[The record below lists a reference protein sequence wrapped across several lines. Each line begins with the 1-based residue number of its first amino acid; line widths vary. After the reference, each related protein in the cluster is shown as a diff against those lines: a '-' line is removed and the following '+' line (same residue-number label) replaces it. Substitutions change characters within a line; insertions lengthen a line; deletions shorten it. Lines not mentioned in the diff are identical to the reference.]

1 MPRPR
6 GSKIFSC
13 PKCAERVVALPGEYG
28 TCKACGTRTKLTKT
42 LLAAQ
47 TPIAR
52 TASITKKAP
61 ILVPEP
67 PKRGRKPRVQVEPV
81 EEAPKRGRKPRVQ
94 VEPAEEPKKR
104 GRKPNI
110 QVETPE
116 EPKRRGRPP
125 ISKLDATDEPK
136 KRGRKP
142 AIQVAETPEAPK
154 KRGRPA
160 GQKAAPVIQNP
171 KGMIRPPKRAAIR

>member
-28 TCKACGTRTKLTKT
+28 TCKACGTKTKLTKT

-52 TASITKKAP
+52 TASAPKKAP
-61 ILVPEP
+61 TPAPEP
-67 PKRGRKPRVQVEPV
+67 PKRGRKPTPQVETV
-81 EEAPKRGRKPRVQ
+81 
-94 VEPAEEPKKR
+94 EEPKKR
-104 GRKPNI
+104 GRKPSV
-110 QVETPE
+110 QVEIPE

-125 ISKLDATDEPK
+125 ISKLDVSDEPV

-142 AIQVAETPEAPK
+142 AQVTVEEPAAPK

-171 KGMIRPPKRAAIR
+171 KGMVRPPKRAASR

>member
-28 TCKACGTRTKLTKT
+28 TCKECGTRTKLTKL

-52 TASITKKAP
+52 TASAPKKVQKAEPAP
-61 ILVPEP
+61 APQ
-67 PKRGRKPRVQVEPV
+67 KRSRKPSVQVE
-81 EEAPKRGRKPRVQ
+81 A
-94 VEPAEEPKKR
+94 AEEPKRR
-104 GRKPNI
+104 GRPPAVK
-110 QVETPE
+110 VEAIE

-125 ISKLDATDEPK
+125 ISKLDVAEEPT
-136 KRGRKP
+136 KRSRKP
-142 AIQVAETPEAPK
+142 SIQVTEAPEAPK

-160 GQKAAPVIQNP
+160 SQKAAPVTQNP
-171 KGMIRPPKRAAIR
+171 KGVVRPPRRAYN

>member
-28 TCKACGTRTKLTKT
+28 TCKACGTKTKLTKT

-61 ILVPEP
+61 ILAPEP
-67 PKRGRKPRVQVEPV
+67 PKRGRKPSVQ
-81 EEAPKRGRKPRVQ
+81 A
-94 VEPAEEPKKR
+94 EPAEEPKKR
-104 GRKPNI
+104 GRKPSV
-110 QVETPE
+110 QVEIPE

-125 ISKLDATDEPK
+125 ISKLDIEDEPV

-142 AIQVAETPEAPK
+142 AIQVSEVPEAPK

-160 GQKAAPVIQNP
+160 KQKAAPVIQNP
-171 KGMIRPPKRAAIR
+171 KGLVRPPKRAANR